1 MSLETEIVESPLE
14 VTKPEWGAVFAMA
27 FGVFGLITAEFLPV
41 SLLTPIADTLH
52 ISEGQAG
59 QTVTVT
65 ALVALLTSLV
75 IGNVTRQIDRRL
87 VMLGFTL
94 LLIASALLVAFAEN
108 LPMILLARVL
118 LGVAIGGF
126 WTLSTAIT
134 MRLVPSD
141 QVPRA
146 LSIVFSGISLATI
159 IAAPLGSYLGA
170 IIGWRNIFM
179 LTAALGVLALL
190 WQFFTLPA
198 MPPVNKARSGG
209 VLDLLRKSVM
219 RWGMLAVIMM
229 FTGHFAFFTYLRP
242 FLEGSAQLNVNQLSL
257 VLLAFGVAN
266 FFGTSLAG
274 YLVTRSV
281 SLTLTG
287 MALVMSVTALV
298 LVSFGNVS
306 WLVGAGVALW
316 GLAFGSMPTG
326 WSTWLSRAV
335 PDDAESG
342 GGLLVATIQLAITAG
357 AAAGGWMFDLQGA
370 GGVFLASGV
379 LMLLAAIT
387 IFTRVR
393 HHG

>member
-1 MSLETEIVESPLE
+1 MSLDTEIVETTLD
-14 VTKPEWGAVFAMA
+14 VDKPAWGAVFAMA

-41 SLLTPIADTLH
+41 SLLTPIADTLR

-75 IGNVTRQIDRRL
+75 IGNVTRQLDRRV
-87 VMLGFTL
+87 VMLAFTL

-118 LGVAIGGF
+118 LGLAIGGF

-159 IAAPLGSYLGA
+159 IAAPLGSYLGG
-170 IIGWRNIFM
+170 IIGWRNIFI

-198 MPPVNKARSGG
+198 MPPINKARSGG

-281 SLTLTG
+281 SLTLTA
-287 MALVMSVTALV
+287 MALVMSVTALL
-298 LVSFGNVS
+298 LVSFGEVS
-306 WLVGAGVALW
+306 WLVAAGVALW

-326 WSTWLSRAV
+326 WSTWISRAV

>member
-1 MSLETEIVESPLE
+1 MSLNSDVVEQSLPVE
-14 VTKPEWGAVFAMA
+14 KPAWGAVFAMA

-41 SLLTPIADTLH
+41 SLLTPIAASLQV
-52 ISEGQAG
+52 SEGQAG

-75 IGNVTRQIDRRL
+75 IGNLTRRLDRRL
-87 VMLGFTL
+87 VMLAFTL
-94 LLIASALLVAFAEN
+94 LLIASALLVAFAED
-108 LPMILLARVL
+108 LTMILLARVL
-118 LGVAIGGF
+118 LGMAIGGF

-134 MRLVPSD
+134 MRLVPND

-159 IAAPLGSYLGA
+159 IAAPLGSYLGGL
-170 IIGWRNIFM
+170 IGWRNIFL
-179 LTAALGVLALL
+179 LTGALGVLALF
-190 WQFFTLPA
+190 WQYFTLPA
-198 MPPVNKARSGG
+198 MPPENKARSGG
-209 VLDLLRKSVM
+209 VLDLLRRSVM

-242 FLEGSAQLNVNQLSL
+242 FLESAAQLNVNQLSL

-281 SLTLTG
+281 SLTLSG
-287 MALVMSVTALV
+287 MALLMSVTALV
-298 LVSFGNVS
+298 LVSFGSVS
-306 WLVGAGVALW
+306 WLVAVGVAVW

-326 WSTWLSRAV
+326 WSTWISRAV

-370 GGVFLASGV
+370 GGVFLSSGV

>member
-1 MSLETEIVESPLE
+1 MSLSTEVADE
-14 VTKPEWGAVFAMA
+14 VSVPARPAWGAVFAMA

-41 SLLTPIADTLH
+41 SLLTPIAASLQV
-52 ISEGQAG
+52 SEGQAG

-75 IGNVTRQIDRRL
+75 VGSVTRRLDRRV
-87 VMLGFTL
+87 VMLAFTL
-94 LLIASALLVAFAEN
+94 LLVASALLVALASN
-108 LPMILLARVL
+108 LTLILLARVL
-118 LGVAIGGF
+118 LGMAIGGF

-134 MRLVPSD
+134 MHLVPSD

-159 IAAPLGSYLGA
+159 IAAPLGSYLGGL
-170 IIGWRNIFM
+170 IGWRNIFM
-179 LTAALGVLALL
+179 LTAGLGVLALI
-190 WQFFTLPA
+190 WQSFTLPA
-198 MPPVNKARSGG
+198 MPPENKARSGG
-209 VLDLLRKSVM
+209 VLDLLRSGLM

-242 FLEGSAQLNVNQLSL
+242 FLESSAQLNLNQLSL

-281 SLTLTG
+281 SLTLSA
-287 MALVMSVTALV
+287 MALVMSATALL
-298 LVSFGNVS
+298 LVSFVDVS

-326 WSTWLSRAV
+326 WSTWISRAV

-379 LMLLAAIT
+379 LMLLASLT

>member
-1 MSLETEIVESPLE
+1 MSLESELTDSRVA
-14 VTKPEWGAVFAMA
+14 VDKPAWGAVFAMA

-41 SLLTPIADTLH
+41 SLLTPIAASLQV
-52 ISEGQAG
+52 SEGQAG

-75 IGNVTRQIDRRL
+75 IGSLTRRLDRRI
-87 VMLGFTL
+87 VMLAFTL
-94 LLIASALLVAFAEN
+94 LLIASALLVAVAES

-118 LGVAIGGF
+118 LGMAIGGF

-134 MRLVPSD
+134 MRLVPPD

-159 IAAPLGSYLGA
+159 IATPLGSYLGGV
-170 IIGWRNIFM
+170 IGWRNIFLVTAM
-179 LTAALGVLALL
+179 LGMLALL

-198 MPPVNKARSGG
+198 MPPENRTTEGG
-209 VLDLLRKSVM
+209 VLDLLRQRVM

-242 FLEGSAQLNVNQLSL
+242 YLESSAQFDINQLSL
-257 VLLAFGVAN
+257 ALLAFGVAN
-266 FFGTSLAG
+266 FLGTSLAG
-274 YLVTRSV
+274 VLVTRSI

-287 MALVMSVTALV
+287 MALLMSITAVTLANEAELP
-298 LVSFGNVS
+298 

-326 WSTWLSRAV
+326 WSTWISRAV
-335 PDDAESG
+335 PEDAESG

-370 GGVFLASGV
+370 RGVFMASGV
-379 LMLLAAIT
+379 LMLLAAVV
-387 IFTRVR
+387 IFSRVR
-393 HHG
+393 RHG

>member
-1 MSLETEIVESPLE
+1 MSLNTEVADE
-14 VTKPEWGAVFAMA
+14 VSVPARPAWGAVFSMA

-41 SLLTPIADTLH
+41 SLLTPIAASLQV
-52 ISEGQAG
+52 SEGQAG

-75 IGNVTRQIDRRL
+75 VGSVTRRLDRRV
-87 VMLGFTL
+87 VMLAFTL
-94 LLIASALLVAFAEN
+94 LLVASALLVALASN
-108 LPMILLARVL
+108 LTLILLARVL
-118 LGVAIGGF
+118 LGMAIGGF

-159 IAAPLGSYLGA
+159 IAAPLGSYLGGL
-170 IIGWRNIFM
+170 IGWRNIFM
-179 LTAALGVLALL
+179 LTAGLGVLALI
-190 WQFFTLPA
+190 WQSFTLPA
-198 MPPVNKARSGG
+198 MPPENKARSGG
-209 VLDLLRKSVM
+209 MLDLLRSGLM

-242 FLEGSAQLNVNQLSL
+242 FLESSAQLNLNQLSL

-281 SLTLTG
+281 SLTLSA
-287 MALVMSVTALV
+287 MALVMSATALL
-298 LVSFGNVS
+298 LVSFADVS
-306 WLVGAGVALW
+306 WLVAAGVALW

-326 WSTWLSRAV
+326 WSTWISRAV

-379 LMLLAAIT
+379 LMLLASLT

>member
-1 MSLETEIVESPLE
+1 MSLNSDVVEQSLPVE
-14 VTKPEWGAVFAMA
+14 KPAWGAVFAMA

-41 SLLTPIADTLH
+41 SLLTPIAASLQV
-52 ISEGQAG
+52 SEGQAG

-75 IGNVTRQIDRRL
+75 IGNLTRRLDRRM
-87 VMLGFTL
+87 VMLAFTL
-94 LLIASALLVAFAEN
+94 LLIASALLVAFAED
-108 LPMILLARVL
+108 LTMILLARVL
-118 LGVAIGGF
+118 LGMAIGGF

-134 MRLVPSD
+134 MRLVPND

-159 IAAPLGSYLGA
+159 IAAPLGSYLGGL
-170 IIGWRNIFM
+170 IGWRNIFL
-179 LTAALGVLALL
+179 LTGALGVLALF

-198 MPPVNKARSGG
+198 MPPENKARSGG
-209 VLDLLRKSVM
+209 VLDLLRRSVM

-242 FLEGSAQLNVNQLSL
+242 FLESAAQLNVNQLSL

-281 SLTLTG
+281 SLTLSG
-287 MALVMSVTALV
+287 MALLMSVTALV
-298 LVSFGNVS
+298 LVSFGGVS
-306 WLVGAGVALW
+306 WLVAVGVAVW

-326 WSTWLSRAV
+326 WSTWISRAV

-370 GGVFLASGV
+370 GGVFLSSGV
-379 LMLLAAIT
+379 LKLLAAIT

>member
-1 MSLETEIVESPLE
+1 MSLNTEVADE
-14 VTKPEWGAVFAMA
+14 VSVPAHPAWGAVFAMA

-41 SLLTPIADTLH
+41 SLLTPIAASLQV
-52 ISEGQAG
+52 SEGQAG

-75 IGNVTRQIDRRL
+75 VGSVTRRLDRRV
-87 VMLGFTL
+87 VMLAFTL
-94 LLIASALLVAFAEN
+94 LLVASALLVALASN
-108 LPMILLARVL
+108 LTLILLARVL
-118 LGVAIGGF
+118 LGMAIGGF

-159 IAAPLGSYLGA
+159 IAAPLGSYLGGL
-170 IIGWRNIFM
+170 IGWRNIFM
-179 LTAALGVLALL
+179 LTAGLGGLALI
-190 WQFFTLPA
+190 WQSFTLPA
-198 MPPVNKARSGG
+198 MPPENKARSGG
-209 VLDLLRKSVM
+209 VLDLLRSGLM

-242 FLEGSAQLNVNQLSL
+242 FLESSAQLNLNQLSL

-281 SLTLTG
+281 SLTLSA
-287 MALVMSVTALV
+287 MALVMSATALL
-298 LVSFGNVS
+298 LVSFVDVS

-316 GLAFGSMPTG
+316 DLAFGSMPTG
-326 WSTWLSRAV
+326 WSTWISRAV

-379 LMLLAAIT
+379 LMLLASLT

>member
-1 MSLETEIVESPLE
+1 MSLSTEVADE
-14 VTKPEWGAVFAMA
+14 VSVPARPAWGAVFAMA

-41 SLLTPIADTLH
+41 SLLTPIAASLQV
-52 ISEGQAG
+52 SEGQAG

-65 ALVALLTSLV
+65 ELVALLTSLV
-75 IGNVTRQIDRRL
+75 VGSVTRRLDRRV
-87 VMLGFTL
+87 VMLAFTL
-94 LLIASALLVAFAEN
+94 LLVASALLVALASN
-108 LPMILLARVL
+108 LTLILLARVL
-118 LGVAIGGF
+118 LGMAIGGF

-159 IAAPLGSYLGA
+159 IAAPLGSYLGGL
-170 IIGWRNIFM
+170 IGWRNIFM
-179 LTAALGVLALL
+179 LTAGLGVLALI
-190 WQFFTLPA
+190 WQSFTLPA
-198 MPPVNKARSGG
+198 MPPENKARSGG
-209 VLDLLRKSVM
+209 VLDLLRSELM

-242 FLEGSAQLNVNQLSL
+242 FLESSAQLNLNQLSL

-281 SLTLTG
+281 SLTLSA
-287 MALVMSVTALV
+287 MALVMSATALL
-298 LVSFGNVS
+298 LVSFVDVS

-326 WSTWLSRAV
+326 WSTWISRAV

-379 LMLLAAIT
+379 LMLLASLT

>member
-1 MSLETEIVESPLE
+1 MSLSTEVADE
-14 VTKPEWGAVFAMA
+14 VSVPARPAWGAVFAMA

-41 SLLTPIADTLH
+41 SLLTPIAASLQV
-52 ISEGQAG
+52 SEGQAG

-75 IGNVTRQIDRRL
+75 VGSVTRRLDRRV
-87 VMLGFTL
+87 VMLAFTL
-94 LLIASALLVAFAEN
+94 LLVASALLVALASN
-108 LPMILLARVL
+108 LTLILLARVL
-118 LGVAIGGF
+118 LGMAIGGF

-159 IAAPLGSYLGA
+159 IAAPLGSYLGGL
-170 IIGWRNIFM
+170 IGWRNIFM
-179 LTAALGVLALL
+179 LTAGLGVLALI
-190 WQFFTLPA
+190 WQSFTLPA
-198 MPPVNKARSGG
+198 MPPENKARSGG
-209 VLDLLRKSVM
+209 VLDLLRIGLM

-242 FLEGSAQLNVNQLSL
+242 FLESSAQLNLNQLSL

-281 SLTLTG
+281 SLTLSA
-287 MALVMSVTALV
+287 MALVMSATALL
-298 LVSFGNVS
+298 LVSFVDVS

-326 WSTWLSRAV
+326 WSTWISRAV

-379 LMLLAAIT
+379 LMLLASLT

>member
-1 MSLETEIVESPLE
+1 MSLSTEVADE
-14 VTKPEWGAVFAMA
+14 VSVPARPAWGAVFAMA

-41 SLLTPIADTLH
+41 SLLTPIAASLQV
-52 ISEGQAG
+52 SEGQAG

-75 IGNVTRQIDRRL
+75 VGSVTRRLDRRV
-87 VMLGFTL
+87 VMLAFTL
-94 LLIASALLVAFAEN
+94 LLVASALLVALASN
-108 LPMILLARVL
+108 LTLILLARVL
-118 LGVAIGGF
+118 LGMAIGGF

-159 IAAPLGSYLGA
+159 IAAPLGSYLGGL
-170 IIGWRNIFM
+170 IGWRNIFM
-179 LTAALGVLALL
+179 LTAGLGVLALI
-190 WQFFTLPA
+190 WQCFTLPA
-198 MPPVNKARSGG
+198 MPPENKARSGG
-209 VLDLLRKSVM
+209 VLDLLRSGLM

-242 FLEGSAQLNVNQLSL
+242 FLESSAQLNLNQLSL

-281 SLTLTG
+281 SLTLSV
-287 MALVMSVTALV
+287 MALVMSATALL
-298 LVSFGNVS
+298 LVSFADVS
-306 WLVGAGVALW
+306 WLVAAGVALW

-326 WSTWLSRAV
+326 WSTWISRAV

-357 AAAGGWMFDLQGA
+357 AAAGGWMFDLRGA

>member
-1 MSLETEIVESPLE
+1 MSLDTEVVETSIAVD
-14 VTKPEWGAVFAMA
+14 KPAWGAVFAMA

-41 SLLTPIADTLH
+41 SLLTPIADSLQV
-52 ISEGQAG
+52 SEGQAG

-75 IGNVTRQIDRRL
+75 IGNITRRLDRRL
-87 VMLGFTL
+87 VMLAFTL

-118 LGVAIGGF
+118 LGMAIGGF

-141 QVPRA
+141 QVPKA

-159 IAAPLGSYLGA
+159 IAAPLGSYLGGL
-170 IIGWRNIFM
+170 IGWRNIFL
-179 LTAALGVLALL
+179 LTGVLGVLALF

-198 MPPVNKARSGG
+198 MPPENKARSGG
-209 VLDLLRKSVM
+209 VLDLLRNSLM

-242 FLEGSAQLNVNQLSL
+242 FLENSAQLNINQLSL

-274 YLVTRSV
+274 FLVTRSV

-287 MALVMSVTALV
+287 MALVMSVTAVV
-298 LVSFGNVS
+298 LVSFGNLP
-306 WLVGAGVALW
+306 WLVGAGVAMW

-326 WSTWLSRAV
+326 WSTWISRAV

-357 AAAGGWMFDLQGA
+357 AAAGGWMFDLNGA

>member
-1 MSLETEIVESPLE
+1 MSLSTEVADE
-14 VTKPEWGAVFAMA
+14 VSVPVRPAWGAVVSMA

-41 SLLTPIADTLH
+41 SLLTPIAASLQV
-52 ISEGQAG
+52 SEGQAG

-75 IGNVTRQIDRRL
+75 VGSVTRRLDRRV
-87 VMLGFTL
+87 VMLAFTL
-94 LLIASALLVAFAEN
+94 LLVASALLVALASN
-108 LPMILLARVL
+108 LTLILLARVL
-118 LGVAIGGF
+118 LGMAIGGF

-159 IAAPLGSYLGA
+159 IAAPLGSYLGGL
-170 IIGWRNIFM
+170 IGWRNIFM
-179 LTAALGVLALL
+179 LTAGLGVLALI
-190 WQFFTLPA
+190 WQCFTLPA
-198 MPPVNKARSGG
+198 MPPENKARSGG
-209 VLDLLRKSVM
+209 VLDLLRSGLM

-242 FLEGSAQLNVNQLSL
+242 FLESSAQLNLNQLSL

-281 SLTLTG
+281 SLTLSV
-287 MALVMSVTALV
+287 MALVMSATALL
-298 LVSFGNVS
+298 LVSFADVS
-306 WLVGAGVALW
+306 WLVAAGVALW

-326 WSTWLSRAV
+326 WSTWISRAV

-379 LMLLAAIT
+379 LMLLASLT

>member
-1 MSLETEIVESPLE
+1 MSLSTEVADE
-14 VTKPEWGAVFAMA
+14 VSVPARPAWGSVFAMA

-41 SLLTPIADTLH
+41 SLLTPIAASLQV
-52 ISEGQAG
+52 SEGQAG

-75 IGNVTRQIDRRL
+75 VGSVTRRLDRRV
-87 VMLGFTL
+87 VMLAFTL
-94 LLIASALLVAFAEN
+94 LLVASALLVALASN
-108 LPMILLARVL
+108 LTLILLARVL
-118 LGVAIGGF
+118 LGMAIGGF

-159 IAAPLGSYLGA
+159 IAAPLGSYLGGL
-170 IIGWRNIFM
+170 IGWRNIFM
-179 LTAALGVLALL
+179 LTAGLGVLALI
-190 WQFFTLPA
+190 WQSFTLPA
-198 MPPVNKARSGG
+198 MPPENKARSGG
-209 VLDLLRKSVM
+209 VLDLLRSGLM

-242 FLEGSAQLNVNQLSL
+242 FLESSAQLNLNQLSL

-281 SLTLTG
+281 SLTLSA
-287 MALVMSVTALV
+287 MALVMSATALL
-298 LVSFGNVS
+298 LVSFVAVS
-306 WLVGAGVALW
+306 WLVAAGVALW

-326 WSTWLSRAV
+326 WSTWISRAV

-379 LMLLAAIT
+379 LMLLASLT

>member
-1 MSLETEIVESPLE
+1 MSLETEIVESSNE
-14 VTKPEWGAVFAMA
+14 VDKPAWGAVFAMA

-41 SLLTPIADTLH
+41 SLLTPIADSLH

-65 ALVALLTSLV
+65 ALIALLTSLV
-75 IGNVTRQIDRRL
+75 IGNVTRRLDRRN

-134 MRLVPSD
+134 MRLVPRD
-141 QVPRA
+141 QVPKA

-159 IAAPLGSYLGA
+159 IAAPLGSYLGGM
-170 IIGWRNIFM
+170 IGWRNIFL
-179 LTAALGVLALL
+179 LTSMLGVLALL

-198 MPPVNKARSGG
+198 MPPENKARSGG
-209 VLDLLRKSVM
+209 VLDLLRNGLM

-287 MALVMSVTALV
+287 MALVMSVTAVL

-306 WLVGAGVALW
+306 WLVAAGVALW

-326 WSTWLSRAV
+326 WSTWISRAV

-370 GGVFLASGV
+370 SGVFLASGV
-379 LMLLAAIT
+379 LMLLASIT

>member
-1 MSLETEIVESPLE
+1 MSLNTEVADE
-14 VTKPEWGAVFAMA
+14 VSVPAHPAWGAVFAMA

-41 SLLTPIADTLH
+41 SLLTPIAASLQV
-52 ISEGQAG
+52 SEGQAG

-75 IGNVTRQIDRRL
+75 VGSVTRRLDRRV
-87 VMLGFTL
+87 VMLAFTL
-94 LLIASALLVAFAEN
+94 LLVASALLVALASN
-108 LPMILLARVL
+108 LTLILLARVL
-118 LGVAIGGF
+118 LGMAIGGF

-159 IAAPLGSYLGA
+159 IAAPLGSYLGGL
-170 IIGWRNIFM
+170 IGWRNIFM
-179 LTAALGVLALL
+179 LTAGLGGLALI
-190 WQFFTLPA
+190 WQSFTLPA
-198 MPPVNKARSGG
+198 MPPENKARSGG
-209 VLDLLRKSVM
+209 VLDLLRSGLM

-242 FLEGSAQLNVNQLSL
+242 FLESSAQLNLNQLSL

-281 SLTLTG
+281 SLTLSA
-287 MALVMSVTALV
+287 MALVMSVTALL
-298 LVSFGNVS
+298 LVSFIDVS

-326 WSTWLSRAV
+326 WSTWISRAV

-379 LMLLAAIT
+379 LMLLASLT

>member
-1 MSLETEIVESPLE
+1 MSLESELTTARVAAE
-14 VTKPEWGAVFAMA
+14 KPAWGAVFAMA

-41 SLLTPIADTLH
+41 SLLTPIAASLQV
-52 ISEGQAG
+52 SEGQAG

-75 IGNVTRQIDRRL
+75 IGTLTRRFDRRL
-87 VMLGFTL
+87 VMLAFTL
-94 LLIASALLVAFAEN
+94 LLIASALLVAVADS

-118 LGVAIGGF
+118 LGMAIGGF

-134 MRLVPSD
+134 MRLVPPE

-159 IAAPLGSYLGA
+159 IAAPLGSYLGEV
-170 IIGWRNIFM
+170 IGWRNIFFM
-179 LTAALGVLALL
+179 TGLLGVLALL
-190 WQFFTLPA
+190 WQCFTLPA
-198 MPPVNKARSGG
+198 MPPENRTQSGG
-209 VLDLLRKSVM
+209 VLDLLRQGVM
-219 RWGMLAVIMM
+219 RWGMLAVILM

-242 FLEGSAQLNVNQLSL
+242 YLEGSAQLNVNQLSL
-257 VLLAFGVAN
+257 ALLAFGVAN

-274 YLVTRSV
+274 VLVTRSL

-287 MALVMSVTALV
+287 MALLMSVTAIV
-298 LVSFGNVS
+298 LSAMAQLP

-326 WSTWLSRAV
+326 WSAWISRAV

-370 GGVFLASGV
+370 GGVFMVSGV
-379 LMLLAAIT
+379 MMLLAAIT
-387 IFTRVR
+387 IYTRVR
-393 HHG
+393 QHG

>member
-1 MSLETEIVESPLE
+1 MSLNTEVADE
-14 VTKPEWGAVFAMA
+14 VSVPAHPAWGAVFAMA

-41 SLLTPIADTLH
+41 SLLTPIAASLQV
-52 ISEGQAG
+52 SEGQAG

-75 IGNVTRQIDRRL
+75 VGSVTRRLDRRV
-87 VMLGFTL
+87 VMLAFTL
-94 LLIASALLVAFAEN
+94 LLVVSALLVALASN
-108 LPMILLARVL
+108 LTLILLARVL
-118 LGVAIGGF
+118 LGMAIGGF

-159 IAAPLGSYLGA
+159 IAAPLGSYLGGL
-170 IIGWRNIFM
+170 IGWRNIFM
-179 LTAALGVLALL
+179 LTAGLGGLALI
-190 WQFFTLPA
+190 WQSFTLPA
-198 MPPVNKARSGG
+198 MPPENKARSGG
-209 VLDLLRKSVM
+209 VLDLLRSGLM

-242 FLEGSAQLNVNQLSL
+242 FLESSAQLNLNQLSL

-281 SLTLTG
+281 SLTLSA
-287 MALVMSVTALV
+287 MALVMSVTALL
-298 LVSFGNVS
+298 LVSFVDVS

-326 WSTWLSRAV
+326 WSTWISRAV

-379 LMLLAAIT
+379 LMLLASLT

>member
-1 MSLETEIVESPLE
+1 MSLSTEVADE
-14 VTKPEWGAVFAMA
+14 VSVPARPAWGAVFAMA

-41 SLLTPIADTLH
+41 SLLTPIAASLQV
-52 ISEGQAG
+52 SEGQAG

-75 IGNVTRQIDRRL
+75 VGSVTRRLDRRV
-87 VMLGFTL
+87 VMLAFTL
-94 LLIASALLVAFAEN
+94 LLVASALLVALASN
-108 LPMILLARVL
+108 LTLILLARVL
-118 LGVAIGGF
+118 LGMAIGGF

-159 IAAPLGSYLGA
+159 IAAPLGSYLGGL
-170 IIGWRNIFM
+170 IGWRNIFM
-179 LTAALGVLALL
+179 LTAGLGVLALI
-190 WQFFTLPA
+190 WQSFTLPA
-198 MPPVNKARSGG
+198 MPPENKARGGG
-209 VLDLLRKSVM
+209 VLDLLRSGLM

-242 FLEGSAQLNVNQLSL
+242 FLESSAQLSLNQLSL

-281 SLTLTG
+281 SLTLSV
-287 MALVMSVTALV
+287 MALVMSATALL
-298 LVSFGNVS
+298 LVSFAEVS
-306 WLVGAGVALW
+306 WLVAAGVALW

-326 WSTWLSRAV
+326 WSTWISRAV

-379 LMLLAAIT
+379 LMLLASIT

>member
-1 MSLETEIVESPLE
+1 MSLNSDVVEQSLPVE
-14 VTKPEWGAVFAMA
+14 KPAWGAVFAMA

-41 SLLTPIADTLH
+41 SLLTPIADSLQV
-52 ISEGQAG
+52 SEGQAG

-75 IGNVTRQIDRRL
+75 IGNITRRLDRRM
-87 VMLGFTL
+87 VMLAFTL
-94 LLIASALLVAFAEN
+94 LLIASALLVAFAED
-108 LPMILLARVL
+108 LTMILLARVL
-118 LGVAIGGF
+118 LGMAIGGF

-134 MRLVPSD
+134 MRLVPSE

-159 IAAPLGSYLGA
+159 IAAPLGSYLGGL
-170 IIGWRNIFM
+170 IGWRNIFL
-179 LTAALGVLALL
+179 LTGALGVLALF

-198 MPPVNKARSGG
+198 MPPENKARNGG
-209 VLDLLRKSVM
+209 VLDLLRRSVM

-242 FLEGSAQLNVNQLSL
+242 FLESAAQLNVNQLSL

-281 SLTLTG
+281 SLTLSG
-287 MALVMSVTALV
+287 MALVMSVTALM
-298 LVSFGNVS
+298 LVSFGGVS

-326 WSTWLSRAV
+326 WSTWISRAV

-342 GGLLVATIQLAITAG
+342 GGLLVATIQLAITVG

-370 GGVFLASGV
+370 GGVFLSSGV

>member
-1 MSLETEIVESPLE
+1 MSLETDIIASSNE
-14 VTKPEWGAVFAMA
+14 VDKPAWGAVFAMA
-27 FGVFGLITAEFLPV
+27 FGVFGLIAAEFLPV
-41 SLLTPIADTLH
+41 SLLTPIAGSLN

-75 IGNVTRQIDRRL
+75 IGNVTRRLDRRN
-87 VMLGFTL
+87 VMLGFSL
-94 LLIASALLVAFAEN
+94 LMIASALLVAFAEN

-134 MRLVPSD
+134 MRLVPRD
-141 QVPRA
+141 RVPKA

-159 IAAPLGSYLGA
+159 IAAPLGSYLGSV
-170 IIGWRNIFM
+170 IGWRNIFL
-179 LTAALGVLALL
+179 LTSMLGVLALL

-198 MPPVNKARSGG
+198 MPPENKARSGG
-209 VLDLLRKSVM
+209 VLDLLRNGLM

-274 YLVTRSV
+274 FLVTRSV

-287 MALVMSVTALV
+287 MALVMSVTAVL
-298 LVSFGNVS
+298 LVSFGDLS
-306 WLVGAGVALW
+306 WLVAAGVALW

-326 WSTWLSRAV
+326 WSTWISRAV

>member
-1 MSLETEIVESPLE
+1 MSLSTEVADE
-14 VTKPEWGAVFAMA
+14 VSVPARPAWGAVFAMA

-41 SLLTPIADTLH
+41 SLLTPIAASLQV
-52 ISEGQAG
+52 SEGQAG

-75 IGNVTRQIDRRL
+75 VGSVTRRLDRRV
-87 VMLGFTL
+87 VMLAFTL
-94 LLIASALLVAFAEN
+94 LLVASALLVALASN
-108 LPMILLARVL
+108 LTLILLARVL
-118 LGVAIGGF
+118 LGMAIGGF

-159 IAAPLGSYLGA
+159 IAAPLGSYLGGL
-170 IIGWRNIFM
+170 IGWRNIFM
-179 LTAALGVLALL
+179 LTAGLGVLALI
-190 WQFFTLPA
+190 WQCFTLPA
-198 MPPVNKARSGG
+198 MPPENKARGGG
-209 VLDLLRKSVM
+209 VLDLLRSGLM

-242 FLEGSAQLNVNQLSL
+242 FLESSAQLNLNQLSL

-281 SLTLTG
+281 SLTLSV
-287 MALVMSVTALV
+287 MALVMSATALL
-298 LVSFGNVS
+298 LVSFADVS
-306 WLVGAGVALW
+306 WLVAAGVALW

-326 WSTWLSRAV
+326 WSTWISRAV

-357 AAAGGWMFDLQGA
+357 AAAGGWMFDLRGA

-379 LMLLAAIT
+379 LILLAAIT

>member
-1 MSLETEIVESPLE
+1 MSLDTEVVETSIAVE
-14 VTKPEWGAVFAMA
+14 KPAWGAVFAMA

-41 SLLTPIADTLH
+41 SLLTPIADSLRV
-52 ISEGQAG
+52 SEGQAG

-75 IGNVTRQIDRRL
+75 IGNVTRRLDRRL
-87 VMLGFTL
+87 VMLAFTL

-118 LGVAIGGF
+118 LGMAIGGF

-134 MRLVPSD
+134 MRLVPAD

-159 IAAPLGSYLGA
+159 IAAPLGSYLGGL
-170 IIGWRNIFM
+170 IGWRNIFL
-179 LTAALGVLALL
+179 LTGVLGVLALF
-190 WQFFTLPA
+190 WQFFTLPS
-198 MPPVNKARSGG
+198 MPPENKARSGG
-209 VLDLLRKSVM
+209 VLDLLRQSVM

-242 FLEGSAQLNVNQLSL
+242 FLETSAQLSVNQLSL

-266 FFGTSLAG
+266 FFGTSLAAW
-274 YLVTRSV
+274 LVTRSV

-287 MALVMSVTALV
+287 MALVMSVTAVL
-298 LVSFGNVS
+298 LVSFGHVS
-306 WLVGAGVALW
+306 WLVASGVALW

-342 GGLLVATIQLAITAG
+342 GGLLVTTIQLAITAG

>member
-1 MSLETEIVESPLE
+1 MSLNSDVVEQSLPVE
-14 VTKPEWGAVFAMA
+14 KPAWGAVFAMA

-41 SLLTPIADTLH
+41 SLLTPIADTLQV
-52 ISEGQAG
+52 SEGQAG

-75 IGNVTRQIDRRL
+75 IGNITRRLDRRM
-87 VMLGFTL
+87 VMLAFTL
-94 LLIASALLVAFAEN
+94 LLIASALLVAFARD
-108 LPMILLARVL
+108 LTMILLARVL
-118 LGVAIGGF
+118 LGMAIGGF

-134 MRLVPSD
+134 MRLVPSE

-159 IAAPLGSYLGA
+159 IAAPLGSYLGGL
-170 IIGWRNIFM
+170 IGWRNIFL
-179 LTAALGVLALL
+179 LTGALGVLALF

-198 MPPVNKARSGG
+198 MPPENKARSGG
-209 VLDLLRKSVM
+209 VLDLLRRSVM

-242 FLEGSAQLNVNQLSL
+242 FLESAAQLNVNQLSL

-281 SLTLTG
+281 SLTLSG

-298 LVSFGNVS
+298 LVSFGGVS

-326 WSTWLSRAV
+326 WSTWISRAV

-342 GGLLVATIQLAITAG
+342 GGLLVATIQLAITVG
-357 AAAGGWMFDLQGA
+357 AAAGGWMFDWQGA
-370 GGVFLASGV
+370 GGVFLSSGV

>member
-1 MSLETEIVESPLE
+1 MSLDTEVVETSIAVD
-14 VTKPEWGAVFAMA
+14 KPAWGAVFAMA

-41 SLLTPIADTLH
+41 SLLTPIADSLR

-75 IGNVTRQIDRRL
+75 IGNVTRRLDRRN

-118 LGVAIGGF
+118 LGIAIGGF

-141 QVPRA
+141 QVPKA

-159 IAAPLGSYLGA
+159 IAAPLGSYLGGM
-170 IIGWRNIFM
+170 IGWRNIFL
-179 LTAALGVLALL
+179 LTSMLGVLALF

-198 MPPVNKARSGG
+198 MPPENKARSGG
-209 VLDLLRKSVM
+209 VLDLLRNGLM

-287 MALVMSVTALV
+287 MALVMSVTAVL

-306 WLVGAGVALW
+306 WLVAVGVALW

-326 WSTWLSRAV
+326 WSTWISRAV

>member
-1 MSLETEIVESPLE
+1 MSLSSE
-14 VTKPEWGAVFAMA
+14 VADEVSVPARPAWAAVFSMA

-41 SLLTPIADTLH
+41 SLLTPIAASLQV
-52 ISEGQAG
+52 SEGQAG

-75 IGNVTRQIDRRL
+75 VGNVTRRLDRRV
-87 VMLGFTL
+87 VMLAFTL
-94 LLIASALLVAFAEN
+94 LLIASALLVALAGN
-108 LPMILLARVL
+108 LTLILLARVL
-118 LGVAIGGF
+118 LGMAIGGF

-134 MRLVPSD
+134 MRLVPKD

-170 IIGWRNIFM
+170 LIGWRNIFM
-179 LTAALGVLALL
+179 LTAALGVVALV
-190 WQFFTLPA
+190 WQAFTLPA
-198 MPPVNKARSGG
+198 MPPENKARSGG
-209 VLDLLRKSVM
+209 VLDLLRSGLM

-242 FLEGSAQLNVNQLSL
+242 FLESAAQLNVNQLSL

-281 SLTLTG
+281 SLTLSG
-287 MALVMSVTALV
+287 MALLMSATALL
-298 LVSFGNVS
+298 LVSFGDLP

-326 WSTWLSRAV
+326 WSTWISRAV

-357 AAAGGWMFDLQGA
+357 AAAGGWVFDLRGA

>member
-1 MSLETEIVESPLE
+1 MSLNSDVVERSLPVE
-14 VTKPEWGAVFAMA
+14 KPAWGAVFAMA

-41 SLLTPIADTLH
+41 SLLTPIADSLQV
-52 ISEGQAG
+52 SEGQAG

-75 IGNVTRQIDRRL
+75 IGNITRRLDRRM
-87 VMLGFTL
+87 VMLAFTL
-94 LLIASALLVAFAEN
+94 LLIASALLVAFAQD
-108 LPMILLARVL
+108 LTMILLARVL
-118 LGVAIGGF
+118 LGMAIGGF

-134 MRLVPSD
+134 MRLVPSE

-159 IAAPLGSYLGA
+159 IAAPLGSYLGGL
-170 IIGWRNIFM
+170 IGWRNIFL
-179 LTAALGVLALL
+179 LTGALGVLALF

-198 MPPVNKARSGG
+198 MPPENKARNGG
-209 VLDLLRKSVM
+209 VLDLLRRSVM

-242 FLEGSAQLNVNQLSL
+242 FLESAAQLNVNQLSL

-274 YLVTRSV
+274 FLVTRSV
-281 SLTLTG
+281 SLTLSG

-298 LVSFGNVS
+298 LVSFGGVS

-326 WSTWLSRAV
+326 WSTWISRAV

-342 GGLLVATIQLAITAG
+342 GGLLVATIQLAITVG

-370 GGVFLASGV
+370 GGVFLSSGV

>member
-1 MSLETEIVESPLE
+1 MSLSTEVADE
-14 VTKPEWGAVFAMA
+14 VSVPARPAWGAVFSMA

-41 SLLTPIADTLH
+41 SLLTPIAASLQV
-52 ISEGQAG
+52 SEGQAG

-75 IGNVTRQIDRRL
+75 VGSVTRRLDRRV
-87 VMLGFTL
+87 VMLAFTL
-94 LLIASALLVAFAEN
+94 LLVASALLVALASN
-108 LPMILLARVL
+108 LTLILLARVL
-118 LGVAIGGF
+118 LGMAIGGF

-159 IAAPLGSYLGA
+159 IAAPLGSYLGGL
-170 IIGWRNIFM
+170 IGWRNIFM
-179 LTAALGVLALL
+179 LTAGLGVLTLI
-190 WQFFTLPA
+190 WQCFTLPA
-198 MPPVNKARSGG
+198 MPPENKARSGG
-209 VLDLLRKSVM
+209 VLDLLRSGLM

-242 FLEGSAQLNVNQLSL
+242 FLESSAQLNINQLSL

-274 YLVTRSV
+274 YLVTRSL
-281 SLTLTG
+281 SLTLSG
-287 MALVMSVTALV
+287 MALLMSATALL
-298 LVSFGNVS
+298 LVSFVDVS
-306 WLVGAGVALW
+306 WLVVAGVALW

-326 WSTWLSRAV
+326 WSTWISRAV

-379 LMLLAAIT
+379 LMLLASVT

>member
-1 MSLETEIVESPLE
+1 
-14 VTKPEWGAVFAMA
+14 
-27 FGVFGLITAEFLPV
+27 
-41 SLLTPIADTLH
+41 LLTPIADTLH

-75 IGNVTRQIDRRL
+75 IGNVTRQLDRRV
-87 VMLGFTL
+87 VMLAFTL

-159 IAAPLGSYLGA
+159 IAAPLGSYLGG

-281 SLTLTG
+281 SLTLTA
-287 MALVMSVTALV
+287 MALVMSVTALL
-298 LVSFGNVS
+298 LVSFGEVS
-306 WLVGAGVALW
+306 WLVAAGVALW

-326 WSTWLSRAV
+326 WSTWISRAV

>member
-1 MSLETEIVESPLE
+1 MSLSTEVADE
-14 VTKPEWGAVFAMA
+14 VSVPARPAWGAVFAMA

-41 SLLTPIADTLH
+41 SLLTPIAASLQV
-52 ISEGQAG
+52 SEGQAG

-75 IGNVTRQIDRRL
+75 VGNVTRRLDRRI
-87 VMLGFTL
+87 VMLAFTL
-94 LLIASALLVAFAEN
+94 LLVASALLVALASN
-108 LPMILLARVL
+108 LTLILLARVL
-118 LGVAIGGF
+118 LGMAIGGF

-159 IAAPLGSYLGA
+159 IAAPLGSYLGGL
-170 IIGWRNIFM
+170 IGWRNIFM
-179 LTAALGVLALL
+179 LTAGLGVLALI
-190 WQFFTLPA
+190 WQSFTLPA
-198 MPPVNKARSGG
+198 MPPENKARSGG
-209 VLDLLRKSVM
+209 VLDLLRSGLM

-242 FLEGSAQLNVNQLSL
+242 FLESSAQLNLNQLSL

-281 SLTLTG
+281 SLTLSA
-287 MALVMSVTALV
+287 MALVMSATALL
-298 LVSFGNVS
+298 LVSFVDVS

-326 WSTWLSRAV
+326 WSTWISRAV

-379 LMLLAAIT
+379 LMLLASLT

>member
-75 IGNVTRQIDRRL
+75 IGNVTSQIDRRL

>member
-1 MSLETEIVESPLE
+1 MSLSSE
-14 VTKPEWGAVFAMA
+14 VADEVSVPARPSWGAVFSMA

-41 SLLTPIADTLH
+41 SLLTPIAASLQV
-52 ISEGQAG
+52 SEGQAG

-75 IGNVTRQIDRRL
+75 VGSVTRRLDRRV
-87 VMLGFTL
+87 VMLAFTL
-94 LLIASALLVAFAEN
+94 LLVASALLVALASN
-108 LPMILLARVL
+108 LTLILLARVL
-118 LGVAIGGF
+118 LGMAIGGF

-159 IAAPLGSYLGA
+159 IAAPLGSYLGGL
-170 IIGWRNIFM
+170 IGWRNIFM
-179 LTAALGVLALL
+179 LTAGLGGLALI
-190 WQFFTLPA
+190 WQCFTLPA
-198 MPPVNKARSGG
+198 MPPENKARSGG
-209 VLDLLRKSVM
+209 VLDLLRSGLM

-242 FLEGSAQLNVNQLSL
+242 FLESSAQLSLNQLSL

-281 SLTLTG
+281 SLTLSA
-287 MALVMSVTALV
+287 MALVMSATALL
-298 LVSFGNVS
+298 LVSFADLS
-306 WLVGAGVALW
+306 WLVAAGVALW

-326 WSTWLSRAV
+326 WSTWISRAV

-342 GGLLVATIQLAITAG
+342 GGLLVATIQLAITGG

-379 LMLLAAIT
+379 LMLLASAT

>member
-1 MSLETEIVESPLE
+1 MSLSTEVADE
-14 VTKPEWGAVFAMA
+14 VSVPARPAWGAVFAMA

-41 SLLTPIADTLH
+41 SLLTPIAASLQV
-52 ISEGQAG
+52 SEGQAG

-75 IGNVTRQIDRRL
+75 VGSVTRRLDRRV
-87 VMLGFTL
+87 VMLAFTL
-94 LLIASALLVAFAEN
+94 LLVASALLVALASN
-108 LPMILLARVL
+108 LTLILLARVL
-118 LGVAIGGF
+118 LGMAIGGF

-159 IAAPLGSYLGA
+159 IVAPLGSYLGGL
-170 IIGWRNIFM
+170 IGWRNIFM
-179 LTAALGVLALL
+179 LTAGLGVLALI
-190 WQFFTLPA
+190 WQSFTLPA
-198 MPPVNKARSGG
+198 MPPENKARSGG
-209 VLDLLRKSVM
+209 VLDLLRSELM

-242 FLEGSAQLNVNQLSL
+242 FLESSAQLNLNQLSL

-281 SLTLTG
+281 SLTLSA
-287 MALVMSVTALV
+287 MALVMSATALL
-298 LVSFGNVS
+298 LVSFVDVS

-326 WSTWLSRAV
+326 WSTWISRAV

-379 LMLLAAIT
+379 LMLLASLT

>member
-1 MSLETEIVESPLE
+1 MSLSTEVADE
-14 VTKPEWGAVFAMA
+14 VSVPARPAWGAVFSMA

-41 SLLTPIADTLH
+41 SLLTPIAASLQV
-52 ISEGQAG
+52 SEGQAG

-75 IGNVTRQIDRRL
+75 VGSVTRRLDRRV
-87 VMLGFTL
+87 VMLAFTL
-94 LLIASALLVAFAEN
+94 LLVASALLVALASN
-108 LPMILLARVL
+108 LTLILLARVL
-118 LGVAIGGF
+118 LGMAIGGF

-159 IAAPLGSYLGA
+159 IAAPLGSYLGGV
-170 IIGWRNIFM
+170 IGWRNIFL
-179 LTAALGVLALL
+179 LTGGLGVVALI
-190 WQFFTLPA
+190 WQCFTLPA
-198 MPPVNKARSGG
+198 MPPENKARSGG
-209 VLDLLRKSVM
+209 VLDLLRSGLM

-242 FLEGSAQLNVNQLSL
+242 FLESSAQLNLNQLSL

-281 SLTLTG
+281 SLTLSG
-287 MALVMSVTALV
+287 MALIMSVTALL
-298 LVSFGNVS
+298 LVSFVDLS
-306 WLVGAGVALW
+306 WLVVAGVALW

-326 WSTWLSRAV
+326 WSTWISRAV

-357 AAAGGWMFDLQGA
+357 AAAGGWMFDLRGA

>member
-1 MSLETEIVESPLE
+1 MSLNSDVVEQSLPVE
-14 VTKPEWGAVFAMA
+14 KPAWGAVFAMA

-41 SLLTPIADTLH
+41 SLLTPIAASLQV
-52 ISEGQAG
+52 SEGQAG

-75 IGNVTRQIDRRL
+75 IGNLTRRLDRRL
-87 VMLGFTL
+87 VMLAFTL
-94 LLIASALLVAFAEN
+94 LLIASALLVAFAED
-108 LPMILLARVL
+108 LTMILLARVL
-118 LGVAIGGF
+118 LGMAIGGF

-134 MRLVPSD
+134 MRLVPND

-159 IAAPLGSYLGA
+159 IAAPLGSYLGGL
-170 IIGWRNIFM
+170 IGWRNIFL
-179 LTAALGVLALL
+179 LTGALGVLALF

-198 MPPVNKARSGG
+198 MPPENKARSGG
-209 VLDLLRKSVM
+209 VLDLLRRSVM

-242 FLEGSAQLNVNQLSL
+242 FLESAAQLNVNQLSL

-281 SLTLTG
+281 SLTLSG
-287 MALVMSVTALV
+287 MALLMSVTALV
-298 LVSFGNVS
+298 LVSFGGVS
-306 WLVGAGVALW
+306 WLVAVGVAVW
-316 GLAFGSMPTG
+316 GMAFGSMPTG
-326 WSTWLSRAV
+326 WSTWISRAV

-370 GGVFLASGV
+370 GGVFLSSGV